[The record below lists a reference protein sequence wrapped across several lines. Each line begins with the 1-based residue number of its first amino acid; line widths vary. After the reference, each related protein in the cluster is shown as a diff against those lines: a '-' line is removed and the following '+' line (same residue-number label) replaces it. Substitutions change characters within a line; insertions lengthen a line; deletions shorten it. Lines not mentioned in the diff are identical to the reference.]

1 MTKLPEVRTN
11 PHMPHKLK
19 NTVKMRALTKRVVES
34 IEKQGLSIEDACAL
48 EGIPRATYFR
58 WKQEALE
65 DLEDG
70 FTGTNLQEFI
80 FNVVKADKKLL
91 GRLNERMWDKVDE
104 GDVRIMMYLADNRFG
119 YANKRKST
127 VEIGS
132 QGNKGATTINIVNM
146 TGVESDDNEEI
157 DVYGECGDD
166 SDSTEMD

>member
-1 MTKLPEVRTN
+1 MTKLPEVRE
-11 PHMPHKLK
+11 PHIPYKLR
-19 NTVKMRALTKRVVES
+19 NTQKMRALAKRIAVSV
-34 IEKQGLSIEDACAL
+34 EKQGLSIEDACVL
-48 EGIPRATYFR
+48 HGIPARTYFR

-65 DLEDG
+65 DLDDG

-80 FNVVKADKKLL
+80 FTVTEADKKLL
-91 GRLNERMWDKVDE
+91 AKLNERMWDKVDE
-104 GDVRIMMYLADNRFG
+104 GDARIMMYLADNRFG
-119 YANKRKST
+119 YANKRKNT

-157 DVYGECGDD
+157 DVYGECRDD